1 MSTRSL
7 YRRHSPQ
14 FKLPLCADIRDG
26 KIGRREA
33 KRIQLW
39 LSQYDRGE
47 LNAEEAAAITISEYE
62 AKIAALDRTVGQLTM
77 EVGLLNPPDCDSK
90 PAAKTALSSAP
101 LGLSIRRGQMIQ
113 LPRSTFYDQAQQSA

>member
-14 FKLPLCADIRDG
+14 FELPLCADIRDG

-33 KRIQLW
+33 KRTYPISANRIQLW

-47 LNAEEAAAITISEYE
+47 LNAEKAAAITISEYE
-62 AKIAALDRTVGQLTM
+62 AKIAALERTVGQLTM
-77 EVGLLNPPDCDSK
+77 EVGLLNPPIATRNQQRK
-90 PAAKTALSSAP
+90 PLYRQRPWVFPFDGGK
-101 LGLSIRRGQMIQ
+101 
-113 LPRSTFYDQAQQSA
+113 

>member
-33 KRIQLW
+33 KRTYPISANWIQLW

-62 AKIAALDRTVGQLTM
+62 
-77 EVGLLNPPDCDSK
+77 
-90 PAAKTALSSAP
+90 AKTALSSAP

>member
-1 MSTRSL
+1 MDTLAGPFIRNSIMSSRSL
-7 YRRHSPQ
+7 YRRHSLQ

-33 KRIQLW
+33 TRTYPISADRIQLC

-62 AKIAALDRTVGQLTM
+62 AKIAALERTVGQLTM
-77 EVGLLNPPDCDSK
+77 EVGL
-90 PAAKTALSSAP
+90 
-101 LGLSIRRGQMIQ
+101 
-113 LPRSTFYDQAQQSA
+113 